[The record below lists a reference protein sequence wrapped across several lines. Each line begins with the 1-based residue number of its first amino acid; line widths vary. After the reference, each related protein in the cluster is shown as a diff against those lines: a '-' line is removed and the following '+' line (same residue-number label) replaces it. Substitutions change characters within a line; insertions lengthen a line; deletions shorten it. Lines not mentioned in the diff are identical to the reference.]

1 MKRPVVL
8 WAAAGLLAVVV
19 LGLLA
24 PRGQVWLRERRLRST
39 PRPVDVV
46 LLTLDTTRA
55 DHLGCYGS
63 RDAATP
69 RLDALAKSGVRFL
82 SAYSPV
88 PLTCPAHA
96 SVLTG
101 LIPRH
106 HGVHDNGS
114 FVLGESPTTLAEV
127 FVDAGYRTGA
137 FVSAFVLDRRFG
149 LARGFATYEDDVL
162 DGGRDNVEASVPS
175 AVTVD
180 RAIAW
185 LRRDHER
192 PLFIWVHFYDPHFPY
207 AAPEPFAS
215 RYKDR
220 PYDGE
225 MAYMDAQVGRLLD
238 AVAERRR
245 PTLVAAIGD
254 HGESLGEHGELTHSY
269 FIYDA
274 TQHVPLLLALP
285 GHLPAAETVAP
296 VVRGIDLMPTLLEL
310 AGLPVPGRLD
320 GQSLVPLIT
329 CRSRAEPGPAYM
341 ESYHPRLWWGA
352 GELLGLRTG
361 PWLFIQSKRPEL
373 YDTTLDPGE
382 LRNVAS
388 LHPAELARFRASVQG
403 VVSEGE
409 REGKGDPLA
418 ARQAL
423 DPDAEAR
430 LRALGY
436 AAAGAP
442 AASDKQDLPDAKDNA
457 GLLSGHTRANQ
468 LLVAGQKEQAL
479 EVFRETLKLNPR
491 SASIRMAIGSLL
503 VDLGRPAEALP
514 ILAELSI
521 EDGGNE
527 NAALGV
533 ARCLV
538 LGGRKAEALKAL
550 HESLAHFPR
559 SARLHEELGV
569 LSLADNQLEAAR
581 SELQL
586 ALALAPRQIAARLRY
601 GLVLGRL
608 QRFPE
613 AAAELAAV
621 VAESPRSK
629 ESELASPELV
639 ALGSALLAAQNF
651 EDSRKA
657 YEAALA
663 AGPQAEATY
672 LNLALADYRSGRRA
686 QALEVLRSGV
696 AAYPRSADLGYRTAR
711 LLQEGGERPAA
722 EAEYR
727 RVLEL
732 DPKHRDAARA
742 LAELRAPAD
751 TGSRR

>member
-24 PRGQVWLRERRLRST
+24 PRGQVWLRERRLQST

-69 RLDALAKSGVRFL
+69 RLDALAKSGVRFQN
-82 SAYSPV
+82 AYSPV

-96 SVLTG
+96 SMLTG

-114 FVLGESPTTLAEV
+114 FVLSESPTTLAEV

-149 LARGFATYEDDVL
+149 LARGFATYEDDVR

-225 MAYMDAQVGRLLD
+225 IAYMDAQVGRLLD
-238 AVAERRR
+238 AVAERHR

-310 AGLPVPGRLD
+310 AGLQVPGELD

-329 CRSRAEPGPAYM
+329 GRSRVEPGPAYM

-388 LHPAELARFRASVQG
+388 QHPAELARFRASVQG
-403 VVSEGE
+403 IVGEGE
-409 REGKGDPLA
+409 GEGDPLA
-418 ARQAL
+418 ARQTL

-436 AAAGAP
+436 AGAGAP
-442 AASDKQDLPDAKDNA
+442 ATADTHDLPDAKDNA

-468 LLVAGQKEQAL
+468 LLVAGKKQEAL

-491 SASIRMAIGSLL
+491 SASIRMAMGSLL
-503 VDLGRPAEALP
+503 VELGRPAEALP
-514 ILAELSI
+514 ILAELSL
-521 EDGGNE
+521 EDRGNE

-533 ARCLV
+533 ARCLI
-538 LGGRKAEALKAL
+538 LDGRKAEALKTL
-550 HESLAHFPR
+550 HESLTRFPR
-559 SARLHEELGV
+559 SARLHEELGM
-569 LSLADNQLEAAR
+569 LLLADNQLEAAR

-586 ALALAPRQIAARLRY
+586 SVALDPRQIAARLRY
-601 GLVLGRL
+601 GLILGRL
-608 QRFPE
+608 ERLPE

-621 VAESPRSK
+621 VRESPRSA
-629 ESELASPELV
+629 ESKRASLELA
-639 ALGSALLAAQNF
+639 AIGSALLAAQNF

-657 YEAALA
+657 YEAVLA
-663 AGPQAEATY
+663 AGQQAEGTY

-696 AAYPRSADLGYRTAR
+696 VAYPRSADLGYRTAR
-711 LLQEGGERPAA
+711 LLQESGEPRAA
-722 EAEYR
+722 EAEYL

-732 DPKHRDAARA
+732 DPKHQEAAKA
-742 LAELRAPAD
+742 LAALRAPAD